1 MIEKTGNQGP
11 IRRTLLMSQAEAQNK
26 TKMLHQPAKSTGG
39 SGARRD
45 AWGNSRAKNV
55 SLSLINKPDATWG
68 AAVQCP

>member
-45 AWGNSRAKNV
+45 A
-55 SLSLINKPDATWG
+55 
-68 AAVQCP
+68 